1 MSAVLWC
8 RSTSPALGEG
18 PSSFRTP
25 PDSTAMAAMM
35 MTEAAGHTSNTACE
49 CALQDS
55 AIHGPS
61 ISSCE
66 PMLITILAH
75 HCHLPMLS

>member
-1 MSAVLWC
+1 MSAVLWY

-35 MTEAAGHTSNTACE
+35 MMTEAAAGHSSNTACE
-49 CALQDS
+49 RAHAAL
-55 AIHGPS
+55 HPG
-61 ISSCE
+61 
-66 PMLITILAH
+66 LAPPA
-75 HCHLPMLS
+75 L